1 MPPHLQPLPTMSSA
15 PRGKLGFNVDAAAI
29 TIALFLAALV
39 RFGVLPR
46 VGW

>member
-1 MPPHLQPLPTMSSA
+1 MSSA